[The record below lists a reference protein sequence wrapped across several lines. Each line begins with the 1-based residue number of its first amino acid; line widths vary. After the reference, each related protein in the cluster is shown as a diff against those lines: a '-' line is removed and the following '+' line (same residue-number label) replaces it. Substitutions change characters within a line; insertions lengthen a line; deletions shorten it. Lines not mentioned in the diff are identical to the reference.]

1 MEPKID
7 FNFVVVVH
15 NTTIVALLIA
25 ETLDRMKKNEKF
37 SSLDYCS
44 EQQQQQQQKDE
55 KQKNILRCRVFIM
68 I

>member
-7 FNFVVVVH
+7 FNFVVVVVH

-44 EQQQQQQQKDE
+44 EQQQQQKDE